1 MNAAVNDITGGVR
14 PGVLSLSIKEK
25 SALFAAYMPFI
36 KGGGLFIPTNK
47 QYKMG
52 EEVFM
57 LLTLMDDPA
66 KLPVSGK
73 VVWLTPSGA
82 HGSRTQGVG
91 VQFAFND
98 KEKARRWAE
107 GMEKRGYAVSITEAG
122 AEGALRVRL
131 GNFVQRD
138 DAERQLRNF
147 KQEGLNGIII
157 NLPQGFRPEARSSIP

>member
-1 MNAAVNDITGGVR
+1 MNAAVNDASGPVR

-36 KGGGLFIPTNK
+36 KGGGLFIPTSK

-73 VVWLTPSGA
+73 VVWVTPGGA
-82 HGSRTQGVG
+82 HGGRTQGVG
-91 VQFAFND
+91 VQFAFNESG
-98 KEKARRWAE
+98 KTAHNK
-107 GMEKRGYAVSITEAG
+107 I
-122 AEGALRVRL
+122 
-131 GNFVQRD
+131 
-138 DAERQLRNF
+138 
-147 KQEGLNGIII
+147 EGLLGGS
-157 NLPQGFRPEARSSIP
+157 LKSTRPTHTM

>member
-1 MNAAVNDITGGVR
+1 MKAVANDPAGQVR

-47 QYKMG
+47 SYKMG

-57 LLTLMDDPA
+57 LLTLMEDPA

-73 VVWLTPSGA
+73 VVWVTPAGA

-91 VQFAFND
+91 VQFAAN
-98 KEKARRWAE
+98 ESGKAAQN
-107 GMEKRGYAVSITEAG
+107 KI
-122 AEGALRVRL
+122 
-131 GNFVQRD
+131 
-138 DAERQLRNF
+138 
-147 KQEGLNGIII
+147 EGLLGGS
-157 NLPQGFRPEARSSIP
+157 LKSARPTHTM

>member
-1 MNAAVNDITGGVR
+1 MNAAVNDASGHVR

-36 KGGGLFIPTNK
+36 KGGGLFIPTSK

-73 VVWLTPSGA
+73 VVWVTPGGA
-82 HGSRTQGVG
+82 HGGRTQGVG
-91 VQFAFND
+91 VQFAFNESG
-98 KEKARRWAE
+98 KTAHNK
-107 GMEKRGYAVSITEAG
+107 I
-122 AEGALRVRL
+122 
-131 GNFVQRD
+131 
-138 DAERQLRNF
+138 
-147 KQEGLNGIII
+147 EGLLGGS
-157 NLPQGFRPEARSSIP
+157 LKSTRPTHTM

>member
-1 MNAAVNDITGGVR
+1 MNAAVNDVAAQVR

-73 VVWLTPSGA
+73 VVWVTPNGA
-82 HGSRTQGVG
+82 HGGRTQGVG
-91 VQFAFND
+91 VQFAFN
-98 KEKARRWAE
+98 ESGKAAQNKIE
-107 GMEKRGYAVSITEAG
+107 VLLGGSLKS
-122 AEGALRVRL
+122 VR
-131 GNFVQRD
+131 
-138 DAERQLRNF
+138 
-147 KQEGLNGIII
+147 
-157 NLPQGFRPEARSSIP
+157 PTHTM